1 MLYSYTKGF
10 FTKELKK
17 MGVRQGD
24 TSDGRTV
31 KLEHLKYPDL
41 VNLYFETLK
50 REEYENVYAGNGNGI
65 CTQ

>member
-1 MLYSYTKGF
+1 MLYTKGY

-31 KLEHLKYPDL
+31 KLEHLKYADL
-41 VNLYFETLK
+41 VNLYFSVT
-50 REEYENVYAGNGNGI
+50 AAAASDS
-65 CTQ
+65 Q